1 MQNKIVFCAKFIYT
15 LCLFTIL
22 FTSFAVKASSQQQY
36 EATLL
41 MRWFLIDTSPI
52 YTCISCHT
60 YIKLKAQWAQPVSLS
75 FHSAYR
81 GPTVSLPMFQ
91 LVLC

>member
-75 FHSAYR
+75 FDSAYR